1 SLFAGS
7 LCLNTEFTLS
17 YQCHHSAFPVFL

>member
-1 SLFAGS
+1 AGS

>member
-1 SLFAGS
+1 
-7 LCLNTEFTLS
+7 CLNTEFTLS

>member
-1 SLFAGS
+1 

>member
-1 SLFAGS
+1 LFAGS

>member
-1 SLFAGS
+1 S

>member
-1 SLFAGS
+1 GS

>member
-1 SLFAGS
+1 
-7 LCLNTEFTLS
+7 LNTEFTLS